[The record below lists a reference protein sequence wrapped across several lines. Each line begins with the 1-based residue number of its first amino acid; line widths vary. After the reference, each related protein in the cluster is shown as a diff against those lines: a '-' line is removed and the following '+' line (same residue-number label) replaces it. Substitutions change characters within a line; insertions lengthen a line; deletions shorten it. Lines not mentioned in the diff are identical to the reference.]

1 MKVKRWNETEA
12 RQVRKK
18 RQQLYA
24 EQQERCYVCD
34 RQVRVVDGVVAHDI
48 PLSVPGAG
56 RNERSNLRFLCGACN
71 SARGRRNLLEF
82 ALDAVDHPP
91 GHISRERLVWII
103 RHHRN
108 PAYPK
113 ELVGR
118 ADAYGGGAAT
128 AGLCL
133 MCAVRSDGV
142 RPHKFSSNF
151 TAFNEMV
158 DGGDGLCGACADL
171 ITDRT
176 SRQKSWIIED
186 GKRTIID
193 RSEWIPTILRDKKT
207 PFIIYLTS
215 TGRMQ
220 GFIPL
225 MRRPN
230 LNNVSFVLAHDRQMV
245 RVVRKLVPGLLSTAE
260 YLRERR
266 WGKREM
272 TGEPIADRY
281 ADEDA
286 IRRWH
291 EARTN
296 PAWPV
301 IVAGLAPPPKREGKQ
316 RGRPEPHADDHPT
329 AAQQGR
335 PVLEQPVGEPHADD
349 HPTAT
354 TPAGGQAMSD
364 EARADA
370 ELRRHLPVTMLAATW
385 RRVDWKAMKR
395 KDGSKAD
402 TFARCLYNAS
412 RKTSLAEAV
421 NVLCER
427 LGVGTPCSS
436 GDTDEYFA
444 AYERCMKHEDAV
456 LDMLWNSYKM
466 LAGMTA
472 KRVYG
477 SAGTAK
483 GGEP

>member
-1 MKVKRWNETEA
+1 MAVKRWNETEA

-34 RQVRVVDGVVAHDI
+34 RQVRVVDGVVAHDV

-103 RHHRN
+103 RHHHN
-108 PAYPK
+108 PAYPAG
-113 ELVGR
+113 LVED
-118 ADAYGGGAAT
+118 ADAYPGGGAVT
-128 AGLCL
+128 ASMCL
-133 MCAVRSDGV
+133 MCAVQSDEV
-142 RPHKFSSNF
+142 RPHKFSRNF
-151 TAFNEMV
+151 TSYNEMA

-193 RSEWIPTILRDKKT
+193 RSEWISTILRDKKT

-215 TGRMQ
+215 TGRIR

-230 LNNVSFVLAHDRQMV
+230 MNNTTFVLAHDRQIV
-245 RVVRKLVPGLLSTAE
+245 RVVRELVPGLLATAE

-272 TGEPIADRY
+272 TGEPMADRY
-281 ADEDA
+281 MDETA
-286 IRRWH
+286 IRRWR

-301 IVAGLAPPPKREGKQ
+301 IVAGLAPPPKREDKQ

-329 AAQQGR
+329 
-335 PVLEQPVGEPHADD
+335 DD
-349 HPTAT
+349 HPTAAT
-354 TPAGGQAMSD
+354 LAGGQAMSD
-364 EARADA
+364 KARADA
-370 ELRRHLPVTMLAATW
+370 ELKRHLVTMLAATW
-385 RRVDWKAMKR
+385 RQVDWKVMKHTDR
-395 KDGSKAD
+395 SKAD
-402 TFARCLYNAS
+402 TFAWCMYNAS
-412 RKTSLAEAV
+412 HETSLGKAV
-421 NVLCER
+421 NVICER
-427 LGVGTPCSS
+427 LGVGTPCFP

-444 AYERCMKHEDAV
+444 AYEHCVKHEDAV
-456 LDMLWNSYKM
+456 LGMLWNSYKM

>member
-1 MKVKRWNETEA
+1 MTVKRWSETEA

-108 PAYPK
+108 PAYPAG
-113 ELVGR
+113 LVED

-215 TGRMQ
+215 TGGMQ

-230 LNNVSFVLAHDRQMV
+230 LNNVTFVLAHDRQMV
-245 RVVRKLVPGLLSTAE
+245 RVVRELVPGLLSTAE

-286 IRRWH
+286 ISRWH

-316 RGRPEPHADDHPT
+316 RGGHEPHADDHPT
-329 AAQQGR
+329 AAT
-335 PVLEQPVGEPHADD
+335 L
-349 HPTAT
+349 
-354 TPAGGQAMSD
+354 AGGQAMSD
-364 EARADA
+364 KARADA
-370 ELRRHLPVTMLAATW
+370 ELRRHLVTMLAATW

-412 RKTSLAEAV
+412 RKTNLAEAV

-427 LGVGTPCSS
+427 LGVGMPCSS

-444 AYERCMKHEDAV
+444 AYERCMKHERVV
-456 LDMLWNSYKM
+456 LGMLWNRYKM

-472 KRVYG
+472 KRVYD